1 SIEGCWLVLVTLT
14 PVFFNVASGRGFEP
28 DKLALVRL
36 LALVM
41 GAAWLV
47 KLLDGRK
54 DRAAT
59 AAELS
64 LFRHP
69 LMWAAGALAVAYL
82 VSTVFSLLPAIS
94 WWGSYTRLQGTYTT
108 LSYML
113 IFAAVAAHL
122 RRREQVDRLLDA
134 ISAAGFAVALY
145 GILQHFGADPLP
157 WGSGAIG
164 RSASTAGNA
173 VFMAGYLGMVVPLS
187 IYRAY
192 GCWFSG
198 GLYAGP
204 WHWLRRGVWLAVVV
218 SEVLAMVFSLSRGPE
233 LGLVAGLASWA
244 VVELSRHRPSWRG
257 AISGAIALPLL
268 LAALLNVPRG
278 PLQAATDLP
287 GIRLVS
293 QFVESRGQ
301 SVSIRVELWKSV
313 VAAMAPHDPIRTP
326 QGQDDR
332 FNSIRLIVGY
342 GPEVTYEAL
351 ARFLPEELLHLDPE
365 QWDRPHNETLGSLI
379 STGMLGALAC
389 LGLFASA
396 FYWAFEWLGFVQ
408 SNHRWL
414 YWCTVTL
421 GVAGGG
427 VVAVLGAGAPY
438 VGMGLS
444 GGLLAAAIAWPL
456 LAGGR
461 ERIKGAGLQPGLL
474 AALVAVLVMHFAETQ
489 FNFVISTTG
498 LQFWV
503 SLGLLL
509 AVCSG
514 RIEDDVIALPSS
526 PARSTRVSGRS
537 RFRGRG
543 VDRAGPILYSPV
555 LVCTVVL
562 IALAYDFGR
571 FRPGVIVLTLFIP
584 SLLVAGILLGDDH
597 RAAVMSWSI
606 AGLST
611 LLFGLYEL
619 VALNGLIAGP
629 GGDLSAT
636 VTSLLINTGMYCGLG
651 VAALLLVAF
660 TSGWT
665 LSGSRI
671 WSHGLRLTPA
681 AMVLVVAVVTGF
693 YWNIRPVQAD
703 MLNKIAGSAAADQE
717 WDLALALGRESV
729 MRSPG
734 EAEFYTQMGSNDV
747 LAAGAATDPAVQ
759 NHLMES
765 ALEAL
770 TTAERIDPLEP
781 LHIDNVAKFW
791 QHSSVLQPNDPRTE
805 ERIQTATADFDAA
818 LALSPYGPGLEKDRQ
833 QFREMLSLVLGRD
846 EVAP

>member
-1 SIEGCWLVLVTLT
+1 SKLSSVKRQRSRNRSRARIASQSAATTALLEVEPSSPAVPRAGNGMDAAASSVVLPRRAPAQSLLSAYCEASIEGCWLVLVTLT

-313 VAAMAPHDPIRTP
+313 VAAMAPHDPI
-326 QGQDDR
+326 
-332 FNSIRLIVGY
+332 
-342 GPEVTYEAL
+342 
-351 ARFLPEELLHLDPE
+351 
-365 QWDRPHNETLGSLI
+365 
-379 STGMLGALAC
+379 
-389 LGLFASA
+389 
-396 FYWAFEWLGFVQ
+396 
-408 SNHRWL
+408 
-414 YWCTVTL
+414 
-421 GVAGGG
+421 
-427 VVAVLGAGAPY
+427 
-438 VGMGLS
+438 
-444 GGLLAAAIAWPL
+444 
-456 LAGGR
+456 
-461 ERIKGAGLQPGLL
+461 
-474 AALVAVLVMHFAETQ
+474 
-489 FNFVISTTG
+489 
-498 LQFWV
+498 
-503 SLGLLL
+503 
-509 AVCSG
+509 
-514 RIEDDVIALPSS
+514 
-526 PARSTRVSGRS
+526 
-537 RFRGRG
+537 
-543 VDRAGPILYSPV
+543 
-555 LVCTVVL
+555 
-562 IALAYDFGR
+562 
-571 FRPGVIVLTLFIP
+571 
-584 SLLVAGILLGDDH
+584 
-597 RAAVMSWSI
+597 
-606 AGLST
+606 
-611 LLFGLYEL
+611 
-619 VALNGLIAGP
+619 
-629 GGDLSAT
+629 
-636 VTSLLINTGMYCGLG
+636 
-651 VAALLLVAF
+651 
-660 TSGWT
+660 
-665 LSGSRI
+665 
-671 WSHGLRLTPA
+671 
-681 AMVLVVAVVTGF
+681 
-693 YWNIRPVQAD
+693 
-703 MLNKIAGSAAADQE
+703 
-717 WDLALALGRESV
+717 
-729 MRSPG
+729 
-734 EAEFYTQMGSNDV
+734 
-747 LAAGAATDPAVQ
+747 
-759 NHLMES
+759 
-765 ALEAL
+765 
-770 TTAERIDPLEP
+770 
-781 LHIDNVAKFW
+781 
-791 QHSSVLQPNDPRTE
+791 
-805 ERIQTATADFDAA
+805 
-818 LALSPYGPGLEKDRQ
+818 
-833 QFREMLSLVLGRD
+833 
-846 EVAP
+846 